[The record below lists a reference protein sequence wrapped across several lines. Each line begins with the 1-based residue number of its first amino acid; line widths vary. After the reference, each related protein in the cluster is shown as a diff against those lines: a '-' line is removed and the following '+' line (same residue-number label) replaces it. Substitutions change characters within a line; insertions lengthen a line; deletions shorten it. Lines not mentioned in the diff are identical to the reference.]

1 MNRYILIAIFILIFS
16 SNSFSNYK
24 LENNFGYLQDITF
37 ELYDASIESYKM
49 PEHLQSIEETLMYEV
64 LHAVWRN
71 NKWVAYTLNNN
82 ILGTYKVGSPTIIE
96 NKEGKKIFFIA
107 NFPGTKGG
115 TDLYMS
121 EFADGIWM
129 KPKNMGSKI
138 NTSYNESNPGM
149 LDENN
154 LTFSSNGII
163 KKLNINSFAIE
174 DAPLENKKIVENKKI
189 ETPVFVDKKEV
200 ISTTNQ
206 EKYKPNTEYKPNT
219 TTIINNN
226 NEQHI
231 SLGKVSTL
239 EAKSKFPLAI
249 QVGSYMN
256 PNWNILNQFSNLG
269 QLTTFKNERDLN
281 VVWLTGFS
289 NVEQMNQVLQ
299 KVKLYSSFEKSFVV
313 K

>member
-1 MNRYILIAIFILIFS
+1 MNRYILIATFTLIFS

-189 ETPVFVDKKEV
+189 ETLVFVENKED
-200 ISTTNQ
+200 N
-206 EKYKPNTEYKPNT
+206 
-219 TTIINNN
+219 INNQN
-226 NEQHI
+226 IKKTPTSESKLANTISSSNERI
-231 SLGKVSTL
+231 SLGKVNIL

-249 QVGSYMN
+249 QVGSFMN

-269 QLTTFKNERDLN
+269 QLTTFKNEKDLN
-281 VVWLTGFS
+281 VVWLTGFT

-299 KVKLYSSFEKSFVV
+299 KVKSYPSFEKSFVV

>member
-1 MNRYILIAIFILIFS
+1 MNRYILIATLTLIFS

-138 NTSYNESNPGM
+138 NTANNESNPGM

-189 ETPVFVDKKEV
+189 ETPVFVENKED
-200 ISTTNQ
+200 N
-206 EKYKPNTEYKPNT
+206 
-219 TTIINNN
+219 INNQNVKKTPTSESKLANTISSSN
-226 NEQHI
+226 NERI

-239 EAKSKFPLAI
+239 EAKSKYPLAI
-249 QVGSYMN
+249 QVGSFMN

-269 QLTTFKNERDLN
+269 QLTTFKNEKDLN
-281 VVWLTGFS
+281 VVWLTGFT

-299 KVKLYSSFEKSFVV
+299 KVKSYPSFEKSFVV

>member
-174 DAPLENKKIVENKKI
+174 EAPLENKKIVENKKI

-249 QVGSYMN
+249 QVGSFMN

-269 QLTTFKNERDLN
+269 QLATFKNERDLN

-289 NVEQMNQVLQ
+289 NAEQMNQVLQ
-299 KVKLYSSFEKSFVV
+299 KVKSHASFEKSFVV

>member
-1 MNRYILIAIFILIFS
+1 MNRYILIATFTLIFS

-37 ELYDASIESYKM
+37 ELYDASIESYKI

-64 LHAVWRN
+64 LHAVWKN

-121 EFADGIWM
+121 EFADGIWL

-138 NTSYNESNPGM
+138 NTANNESNPGM

-163 KKLNINSFAIE
+163 KKLNINSFVIE
-174 DAPLENKKIVENKKI
+174 DAPLENKKI
-189 ETPVFVDKKEV
+189 ETPVFVENKED
-200 ISTTNQ
+200 
-206 EKYKPNTEYKPNT
+206 
-219 TTIINNN
+219 IINNQNVKKTPTSESKLANTIISSN
-226 NEQHI
+226 NERI

-239 EAKSKFPLAI
+239 EAKNKYPLAI
-249 QVGSYMN
+249 QVGTFMN
-256 PNWNILNQFSNLG
+256 PNWNILKQFSNLG

-289 NVEQMNQVLQ
+289 NIEQMNQVLQ
-299 KVKLYSSFEKSFVV
+299 KVKSYPSFEKSFVV

>member
-1 MNRYILIAIFILIFS
+1 MNRYILIATLTLIFS

-64 LHAVWRN
+64 LHAVWKN

-138 NTSYNESNPGM
+138 NTAYNESNPGM

-174 DAPLENKKIVENKKI
+174 DAPLENKKIEN
-189 ETPVFVDKKEV
+189 
-200 ISTTNQ
+200 
-206 EKYKPNTEYKPNT
+206 
-219 TTIINNN
+219 
-226 NEQHI
+226 
-231 SLGKVSTL
+231 
-239 EAKSKFPLAI
+239 
-249 QVGSYMN
+249 
-256 PNWNILNQFSNLG
+256 
-269 QLTTFKNERDLN
+269 R
-281 VVWLTGFS
+281 
-289 NVEQMNQVLQ
+289 
-299 KVKLYSSFEKSFVV
+299 
-313 K
+313 